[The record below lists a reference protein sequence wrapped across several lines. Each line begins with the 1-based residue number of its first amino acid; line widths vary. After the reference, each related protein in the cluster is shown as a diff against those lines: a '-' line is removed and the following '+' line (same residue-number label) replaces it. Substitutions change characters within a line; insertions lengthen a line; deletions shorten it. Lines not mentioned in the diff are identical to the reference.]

1 MIDKRESDFIF
12 IRWLLFIVALTIFL
26 IIFYKFGFI
35 NDLIENDVSFISPII
50 IIIFILFTGHV
61 GYILYKLRKTH
72 QACLIFKDKCIST
85 EKFNKSQ
92 LVSFNST
99 NNPFLTIIY
108 NHFKNLNTFMNNESP
123 SESSKKELI
132 TIFEYKFTK
141 ILETGWFISD
151 FLLKLGLVGTVI
163 GFILMLNSV
172 TLIENFDLTMMQNLL
187 QQMSGGMKVALYTT
201 LSGLIT
207 SILLSLQYKY
217 LEDNLLNILNMINE
231 IIELYPFL
239 IKNFDNEKI

>member
-72 QACLIFKDKCIST
+72 QACLIFKDECIST

-132 TIFEYKFTK
+132 KRLKNRAQDSTNTVNKRLSSFNSELSHWKEYEYVLINDNLQLATKQISLIIKEKKRKVLSKNDLIKF
-141 ILETGWFISD
+141 
-151 FLLKLGLVGTVI
+151 
-163 GFILMLNSV
+163 
-172 TLIENFDLTMMQNLL
+172 
-187 QQMSGGMKVALYTT
+187 
-201 LSGLIT
+201 IT
-207 SILLSLQYKY
+207 SLK
-217 LEDNLLNILNMINE
+217 
-231 IIELYPFL
+231 
-239 IKNFDNEKI
+239 KN